1 MISNKTITFLFC
13 ILFCLCSQIAVSND
27 DWISTYDLY
36 DTNPHIKH
44 MVTKE
49 YGNLKFTVNSS
60 MSIADRE
67 SAIAVT
73 KEYIKQCLA
82 LINESEFEDS
92 IHIALADNRS
102 DMKNITGTE
111 EFAGQAFHKE
121 AGFIPEYTVACIYK
135 NKYTPLKH
143 ELMHVVSFIKWG
155 YNISMIYPQHV
166 LYPQWLVEG
175 LATFA
180 DPNPWSCDGH
190 TLEERYVYFLQTDKL
205 LEESDLIS
213 FPDNL
218 VEKTIAY
225 NQSAYIV
232 GYLYNNYGVEKLK
245 TLWQSGTEQF
255 EKIYGLSFEQ
265 ITTNI
270 SDELNKKYPVPIQ
283 FDWETFCKG
292 CI

>member
-1 MISNKTITFLFC
+1 MISNKIITFLFY
-13 ILFCLCSQIAVSND
+13 ILFLFLQPSCCIKHD
-27 DWISTYDLY
+27 DWVSTYDLY
-36 DTNPHIKH
+36 DKFLPNDPNPLLKK
-44 MVTKE
+44 MVTKKD
-49 YGNLKFTVNSS
+49 GNLKFTVNSS

-67 SAIAVT
+67 NAIATT

-82 LINESEFEDS
+82 LINEPEFEDS
-92 IHIALADNRS
+92 IHITLVNDIS
-102 DMKNITGTE
+102 DIRNLTGRE
-111 EFAGQAFHKE
+111 DISGEVVSDIDG
-121 AGFIPEYTVACIYK
+121 GLMVVCIYGVK
-135 NKYTPLKH
+135 HNPLKH

-155 YNISMIYPQHV
+155 IYS
-166 LYPQWLVEG
+166 YPQWLNEG
-175 LATFA
+175 LATFS
-180 DPNPWSCDGH
+180 DPDSWSCDGH

-283 FDWETFCKG
+283 FDLGNFL
-292 CI
+292 